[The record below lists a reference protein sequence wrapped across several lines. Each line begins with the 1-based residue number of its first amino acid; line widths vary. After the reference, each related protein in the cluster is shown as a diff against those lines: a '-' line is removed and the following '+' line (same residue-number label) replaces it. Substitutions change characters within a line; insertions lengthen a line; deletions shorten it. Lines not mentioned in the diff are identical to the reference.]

1 MIRAEGPNAP
11 KRENASSSAEAAT
24 QAIQAAGSS
33 VGATTVPGDTS
44 ASDGV
49 DEVQDSQASV
59 DGAGENTPARSLSDP
74 EAAADKKAAYL
85 VEVQA
90 KIVSLCKDPALNRL
104 NGIIHITQQ
113 DITQKITKLEDLTN
127 KLLKEINT
135 EMNKPIRST
144 NSIQRLKNM
153 TQKLQKEIN
162 QVQRTIDQVR
172 PDGLYGS
179 AVVGPQW
186 LQQQREKLQEGL
198 QEIST
203 ARDQLKQDQEQQLY
217 LAEAGATEG
226 TIDPSSLVADLNGQA
241 AGRDITETLLDIS
254 YLAPKMQELLE
265 AMEQRDIE
273 AEALQISMLETRTK
287 NLQQQ
292 IEQAQSEIN
301 EVASLVQPA
310 GSSSG

>member
-49 DEVQDSQASV
+49 DEGQDSQASV

-104 NGIIHITQQ
+104 NGIIHITQ
-113 DITQKITKLEDLTN
+113 KITKLEDLTN

-153 TQKLQKEIN
+153 TQKL
-162 QVQRTIDQVR
+162 
-172 PDGLYGS
+172 
-179 AVVGPQW
+179 
-186 LQQQREKLQEGL
+186 
-198 QEIST
+198 
-203 ARDQLKQDQEQQLY
+203 
-217 LAEAGATEG
+217 
-226 TIDPSSLVADLNGQA
+226 
-241 AGRDITETLLDIS
+241 
-254 YLAPKMQELLE
+254 
-265 AMEQRDIE
+265 
-273 AEALQISMLETRTK
+273 
-287 NLQQQ
+287 
-292 IEQAQSEIN
+292 
-301 EVASLVQPA
+301 
-310 GSSSG
+310 